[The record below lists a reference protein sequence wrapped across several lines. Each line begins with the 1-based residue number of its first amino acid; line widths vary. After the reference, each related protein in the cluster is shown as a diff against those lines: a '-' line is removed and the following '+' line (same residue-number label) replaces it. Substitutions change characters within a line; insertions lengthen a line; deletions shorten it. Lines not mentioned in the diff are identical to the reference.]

1 MTLTEFKYL
10 VTLAQELHFGKAAS
24 KCFVSQPTLS
34 VAIKKLEDE
43 LGVSLFERSSGSI
56 RLTEVGQQ
64 VVLQAEKVLAE
75 TQRVQELAHAGK
87 DQLSGALRV
96 GAIYTVGPYLFPHLV
111 PEVRRAAPNMPLY
124 IEENY
129 TAVLREKLRRGE
141 LDAIFIALPFH
152 EPEVVT
158 QTLYDEPFEVLMP
171 SQHELAQ
178 KKSLD
183 IQDLT
188 SEDVMLLGE
197 GHCMRDQILEFCP
210 KLIERNR
217 DTNTRIAEGSSI
229 ETLRHMVASGIGI
242 TLLPYTATGINS
254 YTDDVVTT
262 RPLSNPQPYRTIAL
276 AWRVS
281 FARPKAIDVLT
292 QATRQC
298 RVVNAGQ

>member
-1 MTLTEFKYL
+1 MTLTELKYL
-10 VTLAQELHFGKAAS
+10 VTLSQELHFGKAAA

-43 LGVSLFERSSGSI
+43 LGVPLLERAAGSI
-56 RLTEVGQQ
+56 RVTQVGEQ
-64 VVLQAEKVLAE
+64 VVAQAEKVLAE
-75 TQRVQELAHAGK
+75 ANRVQEMALAGK
-87 DQLSGALRV
+87 DQLNGPLRV

-111 PEVRRAAPNMPLY
+111 PEVRRLAPDMPLY

-158 QTLYDEPFEVLMP
+158 QELYDEPFEVLMP
-171 SQHELAQ
+171 SQHALAE
-178 KKSLD
+178 KPS
-183 IQDLT
+183 IAISDLT
-188 SEDVMLLGE
+188 REDVMLLGE

-242 TLLPYTATGINS
+242 TLLPYTATGMSS
-254 YTDDVVTT
+254 YSDDVVTT
-262 RPLSNPQPYRTIAL
+262 RPLSNPQPYRSIAL
-276 AWRVS
+276 AWRIS
-281 FARPKAIDVLT
+281 FTRTKAIDILT

-298 RVVNAGQ
+298 RVVS

>member
-1 MTLTEFKYL
+1 MTLTELKYL
-10 VTLAQELHFGKAAS
+10 VTLAQELHFGRAAS

-56 RLTEVGQQ
+56 RLTEVGEQ
-64 VVLQAEKVLAE
+64 VVEQSEKVLAE
-75 TQRVQELAHAGK
+75 TKRVQELAHAGK
-87 DQLSGALRV
+87 DQLSGPLRV

-111 PEVRRAAPNMPLY
+111 PEVRRLAPNMPLY

-158 QTLYDEPFEVLMP
+158 QELYDEPFEVLMP
-171 SQHELAQ
+171 TQHQLAK

-242 TLLPYTATGINS
+242 TLLPFTATGVSS
-254 YTDDVVTT
+254 YSDDVVTT
-262 RPLSNPQPYRTIAL
+262 RPLSNPQPFRSIVL

-281 FARPKAIDVLT
+281 FTRSKAIDILT

-298 RVVNAGQ
+298 RIVS

>member
-1 MTLTEFKYL
+1 MTLTELKYL
-10 VTLAQELHFGKAAS
+10 VTLAQELHFGRAAS

-43 LGVSLFERSSGSI
+43 LGVALFERSSGSI
-56 RLTEVGQQ
+56 RLTEVGEQ
-64 VVLQAEKVLAE
+64 VVQQSEKVLVE
-75 TQRVQELAHAGK
+75 TKRVQELAHAGK
-87 DQLSGALRV
+87 DQLSGPLKV

-111 PEVRRAAPNMPLY
+111 PEVRRLAPGMPLY

-158 QTLYDEPFEVLMP
+158 QALYDEPFEVLMQA
-171 SQHELAQ
+171 QHPLAK
-178 KKSLD
+178 KKSLA
-183 IQDLT
+183 IEDLT

-242 TLLPYTATGINS
+242 TLLPYTATGMTS
-254 YTDDVVTT
+254 YSDDVITT
-262 RPLSNPQPYRTIAL
+262 RPLTNPQPYRSIAL

-281 FARPKAIDVLT
+281 FARPKAIDILT

-298 RVVNAGQ
+298 RVVGAD

>member
-1 MTLTEFKYL
+1 MTLTELKYL
-10 VTLAQELHFGKAAS
+10 VTLSQELHFGKAAA

-43 LGVSLFERSSGSI
+43 LGVPLLERAAGSI
-56 RLTEVGQQ
+56 RVTQVGEQ
-64 VVLQAEKVLAE
+64 VVAQAEKVLAE
-75 TQRVQELAHAGK
+75 ANRVQEMALAGK
-87 DQLSGALRV
+87 DQLNGPLRV

-111 PEVRRAAPNMPLY
+111 PEVRRLAPDMPLY

-158 QTLYDEPFEVLMP
+158 QELYDEPFEVLMP
-171 SQHELAQ
+171 SQHALA
-178 KKSLD
+178 KKPS
-183 IQDLT
+183 IAISDLT
-188 SEDVMLLGE
+188 REDVMLLGE

-242 TLLPYTATGINS
+242 TLLPYTATGMSS
-254 YTDDVVTT
+254 YSDDVVTT
-262 RPLSNPQPYRTIAL
+262 RPLSNPQPYRSIAL
-276 AWRVS
+276 AWRIS
-281 FARPKAIDVLT
+281 FTRTKAIDILT

-298 RVVNAGQ
+298 RVVS

>member
-43 LGVSLFERSSGSI
+43 LGVALFERSSGSI
-56 RLTEVGQQ
+56 RLTEVGNK
-64 VVLQAEKVLAE
+64 VVSQAEKVLAE

-171 SQHELAQ
+171 SQHKLAK
-178 KKSLD
+178 KKSLN

-254 YTDDVVTT
+254 YSDDVVTT
-262 RPLSNPQPYRTIAL
+262 RPLSNPQPFRTIAL

-292 QATRQC
+292 QATRLCQ
-298 RVVNAGQ
+298 VVS

>member
-1 MTLTEFKYL
+1 MTLTELKYL
-10 VTLAQELHFGKAAS
+10 VTLAQELHFGRAAS

-34 VAIKKLEDE
+34 VAIKKLEDG
-43 LGVSLFERSSGSI
+43 LGVALFERSSGSI
-56 RLTEVGQQ
+56 RLTEVGEQ
-64 VVLQAEKVLAE
+64 VVQQSEKVLME
-75 TQRVQELAHAGK
+75 TKRVQELAHAGK
-87 DQLSGALRV
+87 DQLTGPLKV

-111 PEVRRAAPNMPLY
+111 PEVRRLAPNMPLY

-141 LDAIFIALPFH
+141 LDAIFIALPFN

-158 QTLYDEPFEVLMP
+158 QTLYDEPFEVLMQA
-171 SQHELAQ
+171 QHPLAK
-178 KKSLD
+178 KKSLA
-183 IQDLT
+183 IEDLT
-188 SEDVMLLGE
+188 SEEVMLLGE

-242 TLLPYTATGINS
+242 TLLPYTATGMSS
-254 YTDDVVTT
+254 YSDDVITT
-262 RPLSNPQPYRTIAL
+262 RPLTNPQPYRSIAL

-281 FARPKAIDVLT
+281 FARPKAIDILT

-298 RVVNAGQ
+298 RVVGSE

>member
-43 LGVSLFERSSGSI
+43 LGVALFERSSGSI
-56 RLTEVGQQ
+56 RLTEVGNK
-64 VVLQAEKVLAE
+64 VVSQAEKVLAE

-111 PEVRRAAPNMPLY
+111 PEVRQAAPNMPLY

-171 SQHELAQ
+171 SQHKLAK
-178 KKSLD
+178 KKSLN

-254 YTDDVVTT
+254 YSDDVVTT
-262 RPLSNPQPYRTIAL
+262 RPLSNPQPFRTIAL

-292 QATRQC
+292 QATRLCQ
-298 RVVNAGQ
+298 VVS